1 MTKQAG
7 YGNMNSS
14 TTVLSA
20 DSKKEDLNMDQQQI
34 TALYLR
40 LSNEDDLEGESNS
53 IQNQRSMLKKY
64 AEDHGFRNIRFFVD
78 DGYTGTNFNR
88 PAMQEMLSLV
98 DEGRIGTIIVKDMS
112 RFGRDYL
119 QVGQYI
125 EIVFPTRNVRFIA
138 VNDGVDSEKGDS
150 DFTPFRNLFND
161 FYAKDT
167 SRKVRSVLHARGM
180 SGKHMNRAPYG
191 YLDDPMRK
199 GYWIIDPETAPIVKK
214 IFDLAMEGNG
224 ATRIAGILEREQIE
238 TPTTVYNRR
247 HGKPLPPHPCHWED
261 GTTTG
266 ILDRPEY
273 YGCTC
278 SFKTHSKSYKLKK
291 RIQNKPEDMY
301 IIENTQDAI
310 IPKEQWDRVQEL
322 RKLRHRTP
330 KRAERKGLFSSIIFC
345 ADCGRRMHF
354 CSCKSFDSSQDNY
367 RCSLYKSGYGECTAH
382 YVREEVLRNIVLERI
397 RAVTDYVRLDAVGF
411 QEEWMHITRD
421 EQERSIRLDQKQLE
435 RAQKRLEDV
444 DRLIS
449 KVYEDYALGKLAE
462 ERYLKMTADYEKEQE
477 SLRTEISVM
486 SDLIEGQQE
495 ENDNYDRFSALIN
508 KYVDIPEL
516 TGTIVNDFIKKIIV
530 HAPDKSSGKRK
541 QKIEIIFNFVGQVDI
556 PILTESVI
564 LERAPRK
571 KKTA

>member
-214 IFDLAMEGNG
+214 IYDLAMEGNG
-224 ATRIAGILEREQIE
+224 TARIAGILEREQIE

-278 SFKTHSKSYKLKK
+278 SFKTYSKSYKLKK

-330 KRAERKGLFSSIIFC
+330 KSAERKGLFSSIIFC

-367 RCSLYKSGYGECTAH
+367 RCSLYKSGYGECSAH
-382 YVREEVLRNIVLERI
+382 YIREAVLRDIVLERI

-411 QEEWMHITRD
+411 QEEWMHITR
-421 EQERSIRLDQKQLE
+421 EAQEKSIRLDQKQLE

-449 KVYEDYALGKLAE
+449 KVYEDYALGKLPE

-477 SLRTEISVM
+477 SLRTEITVM
-486 SDLIEGQQE
+486 SDLIEEKQE
-495 ENDNYDRFSALIN
+495 ENDNYDRFSALIS

>member
-1 MTKQAG
+1 
-7 YGNMNSS
+7 
-14 TTVLSA
+14 
-20 DSKKEDLNMDQQQI
+20 
-34 TALYLR
+34 
-40 LSNEDDLEGESNS
+40 
-53 IQNQRSMLKKY
+53 
-64 AEDHGFRNIRFFVD
+64 
-78 DGYTGTNFNR
+78 
-88 PAMQEMLSLV
+88 
-98 DEGRIGTIIVKDMS
+98 
-112 RFGRDYL
+112 
-119 QVGQYI
+119 
-125 EIVFPTRNVRFIA
+125 
-138 VNDGVDSEKGDS
+138 
-150 DFTPFRNLFND
+150 
-161 FYAKDT
+161 
-167 SRKVRSVLHARGM
+167 M

-214 IFDLAMEGNG
+214 IYDLAMEGNG
-224 ATRIAGILEREQIE
+224 TARIAGILEREQIE

-278 SFKTHSKSYKLKK
+278 SFKTYSKSYKLKK

-330 KRAERKGLFSSIIFC
+330 KSAERKGLFSSIIFC

-367 RCSLYKSGYGECTAH
+367 RCSLYKSGYGECSAH
-382 YVREEVLRNIVLERI
+382 YIREAVLRDIVLERI

-411 QEEWMHITRD
+411 QEEWMHITR
-421 EQERSIRLDQKQLE
+421 EAQEKSIRLDQKQLE

-444 DRLIS
+444 DKLIS
-449 KVYEDYALGKLAE
+449 KVYEDYALGKLPE
-462 ERYLKMTADYEKEQE
+462 ERYLKMTADYEKEQD
-477 SLRTEISVM
+477 SLRAEISVM
-486 SDLIEGQQE
+486 SDLIEEKQE

-541 QKIEIIFNFVGQVDI
+541 QKIEIIFNFVDQVDI

-564 LERAPRK
+564 LEPTPRK